1 LQDDVDDFGGT
12 VSKQP
17 LGALGSALVPS
28 ALATRLEAHPDAQRA
43 FRSAR
48 HAFIDGARVDMQAL
62 ASSLGVDRT
71 SLFRWVGNRD
81 QLLSEILWSLAVPTL
96 DAAGRAA
103 APSGAARIVDVLDHF
118 TADLIRAPYFR
129 AFLTREPARALRLL
143 TTTDSDVQRRFVAV
157 VSTLIATEQ
166 ESGAFDPSP
175 LSPDELGRLLVRVSE
190 SFTYADLISGDTP
203 DPERARTTFEY
214 ILRPVQHGSD
224 G

>member
-1 LQDDVDDFGGT
+1 MSNPSLGT
-12 VSKQP
+12 
-17 LGALGSALVPS
+17 LGSTLVPT
-28 ALATRLEAHPDAQRA
+28 ALADRLEAHGDAQRA

-48 HAFIDGARVDMQAL
+48 RAFIDGARIDMGSL

-103 APSGAARIVDVLDHF
+103 APTGAARVVDVLDHF

-129 AFLTREPARALRLL
+129 AFLTREPTRALRLL
-143 TTTDSDVQRRFVAV
+143 TTTESDVQRRFVAV
-157 VSTLIATEQ
+157 VTTVITTEQ
-166 ESGAFDPSP
+166 DAGTFDPAP
-175 LSPDELGRLLVRVSE
+175 LSAEELARLLVRVSE

-203 DPERARTTFEY
+203 DPTRARTTFEY
-214 ILRPVQHGSD
+214 ILRP
-224 G
+224 

>member
-1 LQDDVDDFGGT
+1 MSNQALGT
-12 VSKQP
+12 
-17 LGALGSALVPS
+17 LGSALVPS
-28 ALATRLEAHPDAQRA
+28 ALAARLEAHGDSQRA

-48 HAFIDGARVDMQAL
+48 RAFIDGARIDMGSL

-103 APSGAARIVDVLDHF
+103 SPAGAARIVDVLDHF

-129 AFLTREPARALRLL
+129 AFLTREPSRALRLL

-157 VSTLIATEQ
+157 VATVISAEQ
-166 ESGAFDPSP
+166 EAGTFAPAP
-175 LSPDELGRLLVRVSE
+175 LSAEELARLLVRVSE

-203 DPERARTTFEY
+203 DPARARATFEY
-214 ILRPVQHGSD
+214 ILRP
-224 G
+224 